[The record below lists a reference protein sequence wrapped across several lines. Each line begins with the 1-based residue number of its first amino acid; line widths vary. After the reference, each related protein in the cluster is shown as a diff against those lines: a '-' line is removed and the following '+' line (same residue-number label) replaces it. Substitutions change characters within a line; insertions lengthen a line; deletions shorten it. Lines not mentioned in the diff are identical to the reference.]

1 MGKDAYRFVLPEYYG
16 LSCLACNAKPK
27 EKRDISGGKKEGGVL
42 GKLGAA
48 ISIIYQSHQY
58 VEV

>member
-1 MGKDAYRFVLPEYYG
+1 MEKDASPFVLTEYYG
-16 LSCLACNAKPK
+16 LFFLACNGKPK
-27 EKRDISGGKKEGGVL
+27 EERDISGGKKEGGVL